1 MCVLPPTHS
10 PCPALV
16 QMAREVAIRV
26 SGATGVN
33 ALRINQDF
41 GPTGET
47 HNGYGVW
54 RGRSD
59 ADQWLLMLTTGKWA
73 VQDTADKEK
82 NSTTGDC
89 RSLGAKSVPDPTR
102 VQRWKA
108 RNGSAWDEQAAVR
121 ARALSASELAAA
133 EVGEAHAPV
142 TPPFATHT
150 WRHTSLH
157 TCV

>member
-26 SGATGVN
+26 SGATGVS
-33 ALRINQDF
+33 APSINQDF

-59 ADQWLLMLTTGKWA
+59 ADQWLLMQTDGKWA
-73 VQDTADKEK
+73 VQSNKIHNEVTNLYDDL
-82 NSTTGDC
+82 
-89 RSLGAKSVPDPTR
+89 SLAGKWLR
-102 VQRWKA
+102 
-108 RNGSAWDEQAAVR
+108 
-121 ARALSASELAAA
+121 
-133 EVGEAHAPV
+133 
-142 TPPFATHT
+142 
-150 WRHTSLH
+150 
-157 TCV
+157 